1 MCNLP
6 LFWEIMTNRPADQ
19 QTDMRVYRE
28 VTLSI
33 NLLDGYR
40 SISVRFFTCKIV
52 VDDKTLLYVRHP
64 TDVQHVV
71 QVKLVE
77 LSGDFV
83 LRS

>member
-1 MCNLP
+1 
-6 LFWEIMTNRPADQ
+6 MTNRPADQ
-19 QTDMRVYRE
+19 QTAMRVYRE

-33 NLLDGYR
+33 NLDGYR
-40 SISVRFFTCKIV
+40 SISVRLLTCKIV

-64 TDVQHVV
+64 ADVQHVV